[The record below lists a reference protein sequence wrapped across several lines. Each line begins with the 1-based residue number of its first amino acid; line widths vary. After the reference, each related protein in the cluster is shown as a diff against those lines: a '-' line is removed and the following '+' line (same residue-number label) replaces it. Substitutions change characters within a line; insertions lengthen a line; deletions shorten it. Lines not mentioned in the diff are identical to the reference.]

1 MSKIVQAFRFFV
13 GLSMVA
19 AGVSLAA
26 PLVVPVVSVVVNAYG
41 ETVSRGV
48 LLPTGSP
55 STGPTGQPN
64 AMGNYAAHTIPD
76 VRTSMAGQ
84 PSLADA
90 NQADGQV
97 ALAMAAAMNSPVIL
111 EQTYSPPTPPQP
123 LPQVASELSR
133 GAPGLDVTYR
143 STLDIPPPPLLD
155 IHAPPPLAAGHT
167 TATAAVAPRGL
178 TTDAYAVP
186 PAGYCV
192 RDGDDL
198 TSIATQFYG
207 HPGAANS
214 IWLANRDRLTD
225 PTLLPIGLELRIPSS
240 WSVPATRASQSS
252 QPVIEPAGRPRG
264 VRVAPGETLE
274 TLAQRFYGDRAMA
287 TRIWEANR
295 NELRSPALLVPGME
309 LRLP

>member
-111 EQTYSPPTPPQP
+111 EQTYSPPT
-123 LPQVASELSR
+123 R
-133 GAPGLDVTYR
+133 
-143 STLDIPPPPLLD
+143 
-155 IHAPPPLAAGHT
+155 
-167 TATAAVAPRGL
+167 
-178 TTDAYAVP
+178 
-186 PAGYCV
+186 
-192 RDGDDL
+192 
-198 TSIATQFYG
+198 
-207 HPGAANS
+207 
-214 IWLANRDRLTD
+214 
-225 PTLLPIGLELRIPSS
+225 PS
-240 WSVPATRASQSS
+240 
-252 QPVIEPAGRPRG
+252 
-264 VRVAPGETLE
+264 
-274 TLAQRFYGDRAMA
+274 
-287 TRIWEANR
+287 
-295 NELRSPALLVPGME
+295 
-309 LRLP
+309 